1 MRGQYESA
9 LNLKQQNHSLKDERE
24 NSMKNSKAY
33 FRGCLLGGAV
43 GDAYGYPVE
52 FLKLAE
58 IREEYGMEGITEL
71 LSNEESNKALFSDDT
86 QLTTFTV
93 DGLLWAD
100 SRAKNRGIYAYT
112 PCIFYA
118 YQKWLYTQTGSFA
131 DETYKFLLNGEVLDW
146 EGLFARRGPGTTS
159 LKTLAGCING
169 KYGTIKNRINN
180 SKGSGA
186 VMRAAPIGLYFYN
199 DSKMAFKI
207 GCESGAI
214 THGSPSG
221 YLPAGCFAFIISGII
236 QGKDLEQSVF
246 DVFSELRE
254 CEGCEETYE
263 ALKLAVTLAREE
275 KTGIGS
281 SELREAELSDLT
293 SLGEG
298 WSGEEA
304 LAMAV
309 YCALKYPNNFRKAL
323 WLAVNHDGNS
333 DTIGAICGNLL
344 GAYSGSLEIP
354 FSWIQKVE
362 LSDLMVHGADKML
375 EAIT

>member
-1 MRGQYESA
+1 
-9 LNLKQQNHSLKDERE
+9 
-24 NSMKNSKAY
+24 MKKSKAY
-33 FRGCLLGGAV
+33 FRGCLLGGAI

-52 FLKLAE
+52 FLKLEE
-58 IREEYGMEGITEL
+58 IRGEYGINGITDL
-71 LSNEESNKALFSDDT
+71 VCNAESKKALFSDDT

-100 SRAKNRGIYAYT
+100 SRAKNKGIYAYI

-131 DETYKFLLNGEVLDW
+131 DKDYRFLLEGEILDW

-159 LKTLAGCING
+159 LVTLAGCING
-169 KYGTIKNRINN
+169 KYGTLKNKINN

-199 DSKMAFKI
+199 EPKMAFKM

-214 THGSPSG
+214 THGNPTG
-221 YLPAGCFAFIISGII
+221 YLPAGCLAFLIAKII
-236 QGKDLEQSVF
+236 QGKELAQCVF

-254 CEGCEETYE
+254 YEDYEETYQ
-263 ALKLAVTLAREE
+263 ALKKAVTLANSS
-275 KTGIGS
+275 KDGIGS
-281 SELREAELSDLT
+281 SELREAELADLHA
-293 SLGEG
+293 LGEG
-298 WSGEEA
+298 WTGEEA

-309 YCALKYPNNFRKAL
+309 YCALKHPNNFKEAL
-323 WLAVNHDGNS
+323 WLAVNNDGNS

-344 GAYSGSLEIP
+344 GAYVGCLEIP
-354 FSWIQKVE
+354 YSWIQKVE

-375 EAIT
+375 EAVT

>member
-1 MRGQYESA
+1 
-9 LNLKQQNHSLKDERE
+9 
-24 NSMKNSKAY
+24 MKNSKAY
-33 FRGCLLGGAV
+33 FRGCLLGGAI

-52 FLKLAE
+52 FLKLEE
-58 IREEYGMEGITEL
+58 IREEFGMEGITEL
-71 LSNEESNKALFSDDT
+71 VCDKESQKALFSDDT
-86 QLTTFTV
+86 QMTTFTV

-100 SRAKNRGIYAYT
+100 ARAKEKGIYAYT
-112 PCIFYA
+112 PCIFFA
-118 YQKWLYTQTGSFA
+118 FQKWLYTQTGNFA
-131 DETYKFLLNGEVLDW
+131 DETYKFLLKGEILDW
-146 EGLFARRGPGTTS
+146 EGLFTRRGPGTTS
-159 LKTLAGCING
+159 LVTLAGCIHG
-169 KYGTIKNRINN
+169 KYGTIKNKINN

-199 DSKMAFKI
+199 DPKMAFKI

-221 YLPAGCFAFIISGII
+221 YLPAGCLAFIISSII
-236 QGKDLEQSVF
+236 QGKELEQSVF
-246 DVFSELRE
+246 DVFAELRE
-254 CEGCEETYE
+254 YENYEETYE
-263 ALKLAVTLAREE
+263 VLKKAVTLARDS
-275 KTGIGS
+275 KDGIGS
-281 SELREAELSDLT
+281 SELRQAELSDLH

-298 WSGEEA
+298 WTGEEA

-309 YCALKYPNNFRKAL
+309 YCALKHSDDFKKAL
-323 WLAVNHDGNS
+323 WLAVNNDGNS

-344 GAYSGSLEIP
+344 GAYLGSLEIP